1 MLPFATQELVKYRQQ
16 ELVAEA
22 DKARL
27 AAQARANG
35 PEGNAAP
42 WESTIGRVRHVFSVF
57 ASLPRQP
64 QVRLVRSGS
73 RA

>member
-1 MLPFATQELVKYRQQ
+1 MLPYATQELVKYRQA

-22 DKARL
+22 DQARL
-27 AAQARANG
+27 AAEARAQSG
-35 PEGNAAP
+35 EGKAAP

-57 ASLPRQP
+57 AALPRP
-64 QVRLVRSGS
+64 SEIRLART